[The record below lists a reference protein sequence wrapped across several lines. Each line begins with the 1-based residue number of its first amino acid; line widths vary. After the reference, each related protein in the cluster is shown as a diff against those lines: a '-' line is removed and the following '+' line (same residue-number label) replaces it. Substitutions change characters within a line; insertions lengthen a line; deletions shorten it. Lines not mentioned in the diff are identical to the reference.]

1 MENKSEKLKLPFGV
15 TDFVQIRMDGYYYV
29 DKTQFI
35 EDYCNHYYYAGMIT
49 RPAYFGKSLCI
60 SMLQQFLEIGTD
72 KSLFDGLYISKQK
85 EFCDK
90 FMGKFRVISFSFKD
104 VHAETYEIALRQLNA
119 VVTKE
124 VQRHHFPFENNK
136 LSGEHDEQVYRALL
150 AEDKDDVLL
159 YNSLRI
165 ILGMLNEYYDDPVV
179 LFVDDWDTPLFTA
192 LRYGYYDK
200 IAYIIRRMVELIVD
214 GPTGL
219 EFSLLISSMHI
230 PIGGGYF
237 DSYNYG
243 YRSVFDK
250 CCEKMAGFTESETK
264 AVLEYYGINDSF
276 EELKQYCGE
285 YMVGEESLFNPE
297 LVFEYVGTVIND
309 SSAASQ
315 RQKTDEQERKIIELM
330 MQQYAAVSGRT
341 GLYYMERCL
350 KGKPLQAEVTSYVKY
365 NGKVNYLPSSA
376 IWSIFLLR
384 GYMTSDH
391 YEEQKDCWLSVA
403 NEKYKRLL
411 TEGMHAFQKE
421 AQRDAENESRT

>member
-15 TDFVQIRMDGYYYV
+15 TDFAQIRTGGYYYV

-90 FMGKFRVISFSFKD
+90 FMGKFRVISISFKG
-104 VHAETYEIALRQLNA
+104 VCAETYEMALRQLNA

-136 LSGEHDEQVYRALL
+136 LSGEHDEQVYHALL
-150 AEDKDDVLL
+150 AEDKEDVLL

-179 LFVDDWDTPLFTA
+179 LLVDDWDTPLFTA

-200 IAYIIRRMVELIVD
+200 IAYIIRRMVEMTVD
-214 GPTGL
+214 GHGGIR
-219 EFSLLISSMHI
+219 FSLLTSSMHI

-237 DSYNYG
+237 DPYNYG
-243 YRSVFDK
+243 YNSIFDR
-250 CCEKMAGFTESETK
+250 CYEKMTGFTESETK
-264 AVLEYYGINDSF
+264 VILDYYGINDGL

-285 YMVGEESLFNPE
+285 YRVGKEMLFNPE
-297 LVFEYVGTVIND
+297 LVFEYVGSVIND
-309 SSAASQ
+309 PSAAIQ
-315 RQKTDEQERKIIELM
+315 RQKTDEREQKIIELM
-330 MQQYAAVSGRT
+330 MQQYSAVAGRT
-341 GLYYMERCL
+341 GQYYMERCL
-350 KGKPLQAEVTSYVKY
+350 KGKPLQAEVTSHVKY
-365 NGKVNYLPSSA
+365 NGRINYFPYSA

-384 GYMTSDH
+384 GYMTSDR
-391 YEEQKDCWLSVA
+391 YEERENCWLSVA

-411 TEGMHAFQKE
+411 TESMHAFQKE
-421 AQRDAENESRT
+421 TQGDTKNES